1 MDAELSGL
9 AGVRRSRR
17 CLTDG
22 PEPRRGHHSRSGAIA
37 EDWLRNDT
45 LPSQVEQPLGAEF
58 VSGVGGTLFRL
69 SKLGDLPNAFGGCDI
84 WGDKVDKGV
93 AEVRLAGIEDQT
105 LLFDVIDVNRQ
116 SSETTMDRDKP
127 FQRPGLVNVDVQQSV
142 TVGPGGSPMPSR
154 VRLDT
159 TKQQEI
165 VIAGI
170 CLRVLEVQAHTVR
183 YSLEDVQPQ
192 WRRTR
197 AFGVGERESLE
208 IEKAIR

>member
-1 MDAELSGL
+1 MI
-9 AGVRRSRR
+9 R
-17 CLTDG
+17 CH
-22 PEPRRGHHSRSGAIA
+22 R
-37 EDWLRNDT
+37 
-45 LPSQVEQPLGAEF
+45 QVEQPLGAEL

-69 SKLGDLPNAFGGCDI
+69 NKLGDLPNAFGGRDM
-84 WGDKVDKGV
+84 WGGKVDKGF

-105 LLFDVIDVNRQ
+105 LLLDVIDVNRQ
-116 SSETTMDRDKP
+116 SSETTMDRYKP

-142 TVGPGGSPMPSR
+142 TVGSGGSPTPYR

-170 CLRVLEVQAHTVR
+170 RLRVLEVQAHAVR

-192 WRRTR
+192 
-197 AFGVGERESLE
+197 
-208 IEKAIR
+208 